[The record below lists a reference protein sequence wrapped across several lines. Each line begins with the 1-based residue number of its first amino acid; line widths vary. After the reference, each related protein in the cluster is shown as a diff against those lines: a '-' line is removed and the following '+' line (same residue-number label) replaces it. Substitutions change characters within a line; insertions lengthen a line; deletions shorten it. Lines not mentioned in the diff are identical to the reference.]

1 MFDRMDMPNPT
12 HLYDLL
18 ESHWENVADGF
29 AAVWVEG
36 LTVEETARRL
46 GADLS
51 SATALTLA
59 DIGLGFEGDKMPG
72 DEDGIILVGPFDAWT
87 LAAQIQWMD
96 VTEEP
101 TLSTLSRDGGRAIAI
116 GWHGDGAH
124 RVEYAI
130 DGRLTF
136 SAPLEE
142 ILIPLQEHAEGL
154 RMPTD
159 WDVPVDVGSPTEEM
173 ITTAL
178 VAIGRLVGRELDHE
192 WLETPHVRYLIR
204 RRP

>member
-1 MFDRMDMPNPT
+1 MPNST

-29 AAVWVEG
+29 AAVWAEG
-36 LTVEETARRL
+36 LTVEETARRV

-51 SATALTLA
+51 SATPLALQ
-59 DIGLGFEGDKMPG
+59 DIGLGFEGDAMPA
-72 DEDGIILVGPFDAWT
+72 DEDGIILVGPWHTWT
-87 LAAQIQWMD
+87 LAMQIQWMD
-96 VTEEP
+96 VTQSP
-101 TLSTLSRDGGRAIAI
+101 RLSELSRDGGRAIAI

-124 RVEYAI
+124 RVEYASK
-130 DGRLTF
+130 GRLAF

-142 ILIPLQEHAEGL
+142 TLNVLREHAEGL
-154 RMPTD
+154 STPTG
-159 WDVPVDVGSPTEEM
+159 WDVPGSPVEEM

-178 VAIGRLVGRELDHE
+178 TAIGRLTGRQLDEE

-204 RRP
+204 RSRSR